1 MKKVALYIHIPFCKQ
16 KCLYCD
22 FKSFPKAEGFMEDYV
37 DALIKEIKNTTKG
50 YKIRSLFIGGG
61 TPSYLDEKSLLK
73 LMDSIK
79 VLDNEEG
86 AEKTIECNPGTVNEN
101 KFKIIKSGGI
111 NRISFGLQSTK
122 NELLR
127 NIGRIH
133 TYEEFKEN
141 YYLARKLGFNNI
153 NIDMMFGLPNQKLK
167 DYEESLIEICN
178 LSPEHISAY
187 SLIIEEGTPF
197 YNMYNKDLLILPNED
212 EEREMYRRGKEI
224 LKLNGYHQY
233 EISNFAKA
241 NKECFHNKIY
251 WKCEEYIGVGIAA
264 SSFIDERRYR
274 NISNIKEYINRI
286 NNNERVIE
294 EEYRNTEKDDIEE
307 FMFMNLRMIN
317 GINENE
323 FKRRF
328 NKDIDDI
335 YRSVI
340 EKHIK
345 NKLLK
350 RENGRIFL
358 TDKGIELSNY
368 VMSDMIL
375 D

>member
-79 VLDNEEG
+79 VLDYEEG

>member
-61 TPSYLDEKSLLK
+61 TPSYLNEKSLLK
-73 LMDSIK
+73 LMNSIK
-79 VLDNEEG
+79 ALDYEEG
-86 AEKTIECNPGTVNEN
+86 AEKTIECNPGTVSEN

-122 NELLR
+122 DELLKK
-127 NIGRIH
+127 IGRIH

-233 EISNFAKA
+233 EISNFAKV

-274 NISNIKEYINRI
+274 NISNIKEYIDRI
-286 NNNERVIE
+286 NNNESVIE

-335 YRSVI
+335 YKGVI

-350 RENGRIFL
+350 REDGRIFL

>member
-1 MKKVALYIHIPFCKQ
+1 MKKVALYIHIPFCAR

-79 VLDNEEG
+79 VLDYEEG

>member
-79 VLDNEEG
+79 VLDYEEG

-197 YNMYNKDLLILPNED
+197 YNMYDKNLIKLPT
-212 EEREMYRRGKEI
+212 EECERDMYRYTKDE
-224 LKLNGYHQY
+224 LNKNGYHQY
-233 EISNFAKA
+233 EISNYSREG
-241 NKECFHNKIY
+241 KECYHNKIY

-264 SSFIDERRYR
+264 SSFIDERRDR

>member
-79 VLDNEEG
+79 VLDYEEG

-212 EEREMYRRGKEI
+212 EEREMYRGKEI
-224 LKLNGYHQY
+224 LKLNGYHQ
-233 EISNFAKA
+233 
-241 NKECFHNKIY
+241 
-251 WKCEEYIGVGIAA
+251 
-264 SSFIDERRYR
+264 
-274 NISNIKEYINRI
+274 
-286 NNNERVIE
+286 
-294 EEYRNTEKDDIEE
+294 
-307 FMFMNLRMIN
+307 
-317 GINENE
+317 
-323 FKRRF
+323 
-328 NKDIDDI
+328 
-335 YRSVI
+335 
-340 EKHIK
+340 
-345 NKLLK
+345 
-350 RENGRIFL
+350 
-358 TDKGIELSNY
+358 
-368 VMSDMIL
+368 
-375 D
+375 